1 MFSFQWTTWRR
12 DVIFLLLGVLLAAA
26 IILPPGL
33 QELRSERER
42 ADAAEQEAAK
52 LRKKT
57 EDLQEIR
64 QRDLDGKQYLEAHG
78 KSLVP

>member
-26 IILPPGL
+26 ILLPPGL
-33 QELRSERER
+33 KELRSARER

-57 EDLQEIR
+57 EDLQEIC
-64 QRDLDGKQYLEAHG
+64 QRDLDGQQYLKAHG